1 VSRINIHNK
10 SWRCAIGG
18 LIFPI
23 AEQNRNRLGLVVR
36 NKKNQ
41 HAIISVPA
49 ASVLFRSFH
58 TQAKTLPTSFVRRRY
73 PLGAFQVFSTPVY
86 ILLRTYNYHCLPPA
100 AAASTI
106 AFIFNTISFSLAF
119 YSTSNRRN
127 KKAMKTKKEEE
138 VPLVKHVRPPFL

>member
-1 VSRINIHNK
+1 VVLYFPLLNRTATVSVWLSETRKTNT
-10 SWRCAIGG
+10 
-18 LIFPI
+18 P
-23 AEQNRNRLGLVVR
+23 
-36 NKKNQ
+36 
-41 HAIISVPA
+41 
-49 ASVLFRSFH
+49 SFQYRPPPFFSDH
-58 TQAKTLPTSFVRRRY
+58 FTHKTLPTSFVRRRY